1 MRRNKTQRRILLLI
15 IILMSIGLGYAFLT
29 QDLTINGIGK
39 VSGNT
44 WDIHF
49 ENLRVNENSVTPIE
63 AAAIDSNDS
72 TKINYSVR
80 LNKPGDFYEFTVDV
94 SNAGTLPGIVHI
106 VSLTGAESVS
116 DIAEY
121 TIKYTYAGNIGVG
134 DLLNAGTKKNITVI
148 FYFKTDID
156 AEDLLDTEATLDLT
170 FDLEYVQA
178 DEEEENPEY
187 VLPTVAS
194 CYREASGTSGY
205 VGVLPAGTETTVQDV
220 DGGWVQVEREGGNSC
235 WIFGWTND
243 GLADILGLQ
252 HPTEKT
258 VTIFSDRRT
267 QMEVGELVHLTS
279 YIEGFDGCELRY
291 VWQYDDGSGFQ
302 NAENGNQDHYEYPV
316 DIDTF
321 GYSWRLQVLYRNCPS
336 S

>member
-1 MRRNKTQRRILLLI
+1 MRRRKTINSIIILI
-15 IILMSIGLGYAFLT
+15 IVLMSIGLGYAFLT
-29 QDLTINGIGK
+29 QDLTINGISK
-39 VSGNT
+39 VKGNT

-49 ENLRVNENSVTPIE
+49 ENLVVNENSVTAIE
-63 AAAIDSNDS
+63 SAEIDTED
-72 TKINYSVR
+72 TTTINYSVR

-94 SNAGTLPGIVHI
+94 SNSGTLPGIINLVTI
-106 VSLTGAESVS
+106 QGAENCSVA
-116 DIAEY
+116 DY

-134 DLLNAGTKKNITVI
+134 DLLNAGTKKNITVR
-148 FYFKTDID
+148 FYYKMDID
-156 AEDLLDTEATLDLT
+156 AEDLSTIETTLNLS
-170 FDLEYVQA
+170 FVLEYVQA

-187 VLPTVAS
+187 ILPAGAA
-194 CYREASGTSGY
+194 CYQEASGTSRY
-205 VGVLPAGTETTVQDV
+205 LGVLPAGTETTIQDV
-220 DGGWVQVEREGGNSC
+220 DGGWVQVEREGENSC
-235 WIFGWTND
+235 WIFGWLND

-267 QMEVGELVHLTS
+267 QMEVGELIHLTS

-302 NAENGNQDHYEYPV
+302 NAENGNQDHYECPV
-316 DIDTF
+316 TLETF